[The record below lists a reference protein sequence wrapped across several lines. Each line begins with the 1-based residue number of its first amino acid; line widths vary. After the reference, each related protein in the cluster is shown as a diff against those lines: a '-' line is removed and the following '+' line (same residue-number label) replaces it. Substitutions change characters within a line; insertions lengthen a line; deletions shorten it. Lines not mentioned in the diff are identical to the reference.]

1 MSAVSTPDQPTSGP
15 PSESIKSPPTTSPGR
30 EIASIAVPVSLE
42 MVIQLVLTFINQIIV
57 GTLGAV
63 AVAAVGLTGSLSFL
77 FFVTLGA
84 LGSGT
89 SILVARRAGAGDR
102 AGVNQTL
109 TVTTLLSLGLGGVL
123 TIPVVL
129 FSGPL
134 LALAGGAADVT
145 ALATPYMQVVM
156 LALVPGMLGWVF
168 SGALRSL
175 GHARTPLVA
184 TILTVI
190 IESALAYSLVFGV
203 GPFPALGVVGAGWA
217 IVIANL
223 FKALYLAHQLF
234 GPRQL
239 AALRLP
245 PRSGWR
251 AIALPLLSISAP
263 LAFTEFA
270 WSLGGFL
277 YAAVFARVGTVALA
291 ASQIAATLEA
301 IFIVASFGL
310 MSSATVFIGR
320 SLGAGDAPAARAWIG
335 RLTRV
340 GLLTA
345 LVFGALYALS
355 SLLVPLVFPRVGA
368 DVHRIAMIG
377 ILISASVQV
386 FKVRNMIVGGGVL
399 PSAGDGKGVIIGDV
413 VGAFVVGLPLAIVLG
428 LYTPLGV
435 WGVFLARGLEE
446 ISKVIIFD
454 WRRRRVNWEKLA
466 SEQAGQPLVA
476 AH

>member
-1 MSAVSTPDQPTSGP
+1 MPDQPSSAP
-15 PSESIKSPPTTSPGR
+15 PSESIKSPAR

-42 MVIQLVLTFINQIIV
+42 IVIQLVLTFINQVIV

-84 LGSGT
+84 LSSGT
-89 SILVARRAGAGDR
+89 SILIARRAGAGDR

-123 TIPVVL
+123 TVPVVL
-129 FSGPL
+129 YSGPM
-134 LALAGGAADVT
+134 LALAGGAPDVT

-184 TILTVI
+184 TILTVA
-190 IESALAYSLVFGV
+190 IESVLAYSLVFGV
-203 GPFPALGVVGAGWA
+203 GPFPRLGVVGAGWA
-217 IVIANL
+217 ILIANV
-223 FKALYLAHQLF
+223 FKALYLAFQIY
-234 GPRQL
+234 GPRRLARVQL
-239 AALRLP
+239 PARGGL
-245 PRSGWR
+245 R
-251 AIALPLLSISAP
+251 AIAAPLLGISAP

-277 YAAVFARVGTVALA
+277 YAAVFARVGTAALA
-291 ASQIAATLEA
+291 ASQIASTLEG

-320 SLGAGDAPAARAWIG
+320 SLGAGDPHAAREWI
-335 RLTRV
+335 RRITRV

-355 SLLVPLVFPRVGA
+355 SVFVPTLFPRVGA
-368 DVHRIAMIG
+368 EVHQIAVAG
-377 ILISASVQV
+377 ILISASAQV

-435 WGVFLARGLEE
+435 WGVFLARVLEE

-454 WRRRRVNWEKLA
+454 WRRRRVDWEQLA
-466 SEQAGQPLVA
+466 REQSGQPLAA